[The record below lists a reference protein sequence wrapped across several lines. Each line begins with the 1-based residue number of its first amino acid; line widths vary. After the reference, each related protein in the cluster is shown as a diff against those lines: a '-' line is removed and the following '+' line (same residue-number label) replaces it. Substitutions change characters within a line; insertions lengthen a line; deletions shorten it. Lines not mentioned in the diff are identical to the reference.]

1 MKKRICRICLVLFG
15 AMIIVDFLAKFVLK
29 DNLRNLVKAYWC
41 RQVIRNQELL
51 SCMKKPCFSWIWYD
65 YAYYC
70 GFYYYDNEEPMEV
83 HDLSSRKRCQSIKP
97 SLEKIKGYA
106 REDEKKAFKAM
117 IKILKEV

>member
-51 SCMKKPCFSWIWYD
+51 SCMKK
-65 YAYYC
+65 ALLQL
-70 GFYYYDNEEPMEV
+70 
-83 HDLSSRKRCQSIKP
+83 DL
-97 SLEKIKGYA
+97 
-106 REDEKKAFKAM
+106 
-117 IKILKEV
+117 V